1 MPSIDFYY
9 FAGSAPCRAVLMTA
23 KMVGVELNL
32 KEVNLMAG
40 EQMKPEFLKMN
51 PRHTGIK

>member
-1 MPSIDFYY
+1 MPIDLYY
-9 FAGSAPCRAVLMTA
+9 TLGSAPCRSVMMTA

-40 EQMKPEFLKMN
+40 EQMKPEFLAIN
-51 PRHTGIK
+51 PQHK